1 MSSRRDNRGV
11 LLVGGGLVALAVVL
25 TVVAALSGAARD
37 EGAEAGKR
45 LAKPRLL
52 WTSLDCPP
60 GAPAVVSRV
69 APGKARR
76 ILVQASLVREGR
88 TIATGRVGARPPGGR
103 VTLRTPLSPASDLL
117 LPYCRLVEGTSLNL
131 ALESRRGP
139 ERKRLFRTIEGD
151 RYRAEPARRIA
162 LGSVGEPVS
171 EASGLVESRS
181 NPGTFYTHDDSGG
194 EPAVYVLAD
203 DGSVVATQPVAGVVN
218 RDWEDIAL
226 GPDRAGRS
234 IYIGEVGD
242 NGGSRASI
250 SIYRIPEP
258 DLGGLPPGGSL
269 PPVIPEIVDLVY
281 PDGPRDAE
289 AILVDPLSGDVY
301 VITKREARARV
312 YRAPAPRFEGESVTL
327 ERVGDL
333 SIGGVVGADVCPD
346 GQTVLLKTYPEVLAY
361 VSNSGVEAALAGE
374 PARRFYEPQ
383 LSSFQ
388 DESIAADPWCTGYSV
403 LPEGS
408 GAPLARYAP

>member
-1 MSSRRDNRGV
+1 MAPSRDNRRV
-11 LLVGGGLVALAVVL
+11 LLVGGGLVALATVV

-37 EGAEAGKR
+37 EGAEAGER
-45 LAKPRLL
+45 LLKPRLL

-60 GAPAVVSRV
+60 GAPAVEARV
-69 APGKARR
+69 VPGKARR

-88 TIATGRVGARPPGGR
+88 KIAGGRVGARASGGR
-103 VTLRTPLSPASDLL
+103 VTVRIPFSPASDLL
-117 LPYCRLVEGTSLNL
+117 LPYCRLVEGTSLTL
-131 ALESRRGP
+131 ALESRRGRD
-139 ERKRLFRTIEGD
+139 RKRLVRTIEGD
-151 RYRAEPARRIA
+151 RYRAEPSRRIP

-194 EPAVYVLAD
+194 EAAVYILAD
-203 DGSVVATQPVAGVVN
+203 DGTVVATQPVAGVVN

-234 IYIGEVGD
+234 IYIGEIGD

-250 SIYRIPEP
+250 SVYRIPEP
-258 DLGGLPPGGSL
+258 DLEGLVPGGSL

-281 PDGPRDAE
+281 PDGARDAE
-289 AILVDPLSGDVY
+289 AMLVDPSNGDIY
-301 VITKREARARV
+301 VITKREARSRV
-312 YRAPAPRFEGESVTL
+312 YRAPAPRFQGETVTL

-333 SIGGVVGADVCPD
+333 AIGGVVGADVCPD
-346 GQTVLLKTYPEVLAY
+346 GQTVLVKTYPEVLAY
-361 VSNSGVEAALAGE
+361 VSDSGVEAALTGE
-374 PARRFYEPQ
+374 PAQRLYEPQ
-383 LSSFQ
+383 ISFFQ
-388 DESIAADPWCTGYSV
+388 DETVAADPWCTGYSV

-408 GAPLARYAP
+408 GAPLAR